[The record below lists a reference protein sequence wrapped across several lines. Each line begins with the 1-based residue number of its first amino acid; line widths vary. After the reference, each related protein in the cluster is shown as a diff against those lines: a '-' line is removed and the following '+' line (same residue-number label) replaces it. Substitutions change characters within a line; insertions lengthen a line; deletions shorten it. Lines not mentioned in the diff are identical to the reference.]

1 MARNENNM
9 SEHIVTAFTDELEH
23 LSANLLRMGGLA
35 EAMIND
41 ASRAVV
47 TYDLEL
53 ARQVIKRDKS
63 IDELEAEAEKAII
76 RLIALRHP
84 MAADLRAVLGAMKL
98 AGDIERIGDLC
109 KNIGKRCLELN
120 GDENRAAVKG
130 IERMARSVSHQLQM
144 ALDAYLRQ
152 DVNAAIHVLELDDD
166 IDDHYTSFFRETLTY
181 MMEDPR
187 QIGSNTHL
195 IFMAKNLERI
205 GDHATNIAKAV
216 YYMVTGETATGD
228 HVEARLKQGGGAG

>member
-1 MARNENNM
+1 M

-35 EAMIND
+35 ESMITD
-41 ASRAVV
+41 ASRAV
-47 TYDLEL
+47 TTFDLEL
-53 ARQVIKRDKS
+53 AREVIKRDKA
-63 IDELEAEAEKAII
+63 IDELEAEAEQAII

-84 MAADLRAVLGAMKL
+84 MASDLRAVLGAMKL

-109 KNIGKRCLELN
+109 KNIAKRCLELT

-130 IERMARSVSHQLQM
+130 IERMAKAVSHQLQI
-144 ALDAYLRQ
+144 ALDCYLRQ
-152 DVNAAIHVLELDDD
+152 DVDAAINVLDLDDD
-166 IDDHYTSFFRETLTY
+166 IDDHYMSLFRETLTY

-216 YYMVTGETATGD
+216 YYMVTGEAATAENIQT
-228 HVEARLKQGGGAG
+228 RQGSRES

>member
-1 MARNENNM
+1 MARNEPHM

-35 EAMIND
+35 ESMIND

-109 KNIGKRCLELN
+109 KNIGKRCLELTS
-120 GDENRAAVKG
+120 DENRAAVKG
-130 IERMARSVSHQLQM
+130 IERMGRSVSQQLQI

-152 DVNAAIHVLELDDD
+152 DVKAAITVLEMDDD

-216 YYMVTGETATGD
+216 YYMVTGEAATGD
-228 HVEARLKQGGGAG
+228 PAEARRKFEGGAR

>member
-1 MARNENNM
+1 MARNETHM

-23 LSANLLRMGGLA
+23 LSAKLLRMGGLA
-35 EAMIND
+35 ESMILD
-41 ASRAVV
+41 ASRAVT

-53 ARQVIKRDKS
+53 ARQVIKRDQA
-63 IDELEAEAEKAII
+63 IDELEGEAEKAII

-109 KNIGKRCLELN
+109 KNIGKRCLELT

-130 IERMARSVSHQLQM
+130 IERMSRAVSHQLQL
-144 ALDAYLRQ
+144 ALDCYLRQ
-152 DVNAAIHVLELDDD
+152 DIKAAVTVLDLDDD
-166 IDDHYTSFFRETLTY
+166 IDDHYTSLFRETLTY

-216 YYMVTGETATGD
+216 YYMVTGEAATP
-228 HVEARLKQGGGAG
+228 ENIASRETKPGA

>member
-1 MARNENNM
+1 M

-41 ASRAVV
+41 ACRAVV

-53 ARQVIKRDKS
+53 ARQVIKRDEA

-109 KNIGKRCLELN
+109 KNIGKRCLELT
-120 GDENRAAVKG
+120 GDENRAAVKS
-130 IERMARSVSHQLQM
+130 IERMSRSVSHQLQV

-152 DVNAAIHVLELDDD
+152 DVKAAIEVLDLDDD

-195 IFMAKNLERI
+195 MFMAKNLERI

-216 YYMVTGETATGD
+216 YYMVTGETATGEHID
-228 HVEARLKQGGGAG
+228 ARLNKAGGTS

>member
-1 MARNENNM
+1 MANKETPM
-9 SEHIVTAFTDELEH
+9 SDHIVTAFTDELEH

-35 EAMIND
+35 ESMITD
-41 ASRAVV
+41 ASRAVS

-53 ARQVIKRDKS
+53 ARQIILRDQE
-63 IDELEAEAEKAII
+63 IDQLEAEAEKAII

-109 KNIGKRCLELN
+109 KNIAKRCLELT

-130 IERMARSVSHQLQM
+130 IERMAKAVSHQLQT
-144 ALDAYLRQ
+144 ALDCYLRQ
-152 DVNAAIHVLELDDD
+152 DINSAINVLDLDDD
-166 IDDHYTSFFRETLTY
+166 IDDHYMSLFRETLTY

-216 YYMVTGETATGD
+216 YYMVTGEAASP
-228 HVEARLKQGGGAG
+228 ENIQARAAKNRG

>member
-1 MARNENNM
+1 M

-23 LSANLLRMGGLA
+23 LSANLLRMGGIA
-35 EAMIND
+35 ESMITD
-41 ASRAVV
+41 ASRAVS

-53 ARQVIKRDKS
+53 ARQVIKRDAS

-109 KNIGKRCLELN
+109 KNIGKRCLELS

-130 IERMARSVSHQLQM
+130 IERMSRAVSHQLQM
-144 ALDAYLRQ
+144 ALDAYQRQ
-152 DVNAAIHVLELDDD
+152 DENAALVVLDLDDD
-166 IDDHYTSFFRETLTY
+166 IDDHYTSLFRETLTY

-216 YYMVTGETATGD
+216 YYMVTGENTSGE
-228 HVEARLKQGGGAG
+228 HVGPRNNPIGGES

>member
-1 MARNENNM
+1 MPD
-9 SEHIVTAFTDELEH
+9 HIVTAFTDELEH

-35 EAMIND
+35 ESMIMD
-41 ASRAVV
+41 ASRAVA
-47 TYDLEL
+47 THDLEL
-53 ARQVIKRDKS
+53 AREVIKRDRS
-63 IDELEAEAEKAII
+63 IDELEVEAERAII

-84 MAADLRAVLGAMKL
+84 MATDLRAVLGAMKL

-109 KNIGKRCLELN
+109 KNIAKRCLELT
-120 GDENRAAVKG
+120 GEENRAAVKG
-130 IERMARSVSHQLQM
+130 IERIARAVSHQLQM
-144 ALDAYLRQ
+144 ALDCYLRQ
-152 DVNAAIHVLELDDD
+152 DIEAAKTVLELDDD

-216 YYMVTGETATGD
+216 YYMVTGEATTGAK
-228 HVEARLKQGGGAG
+228 VESLLAEDGEKS

>member
-1 MARNENNM
+1 MARNEAYM

-109 KNIGKRCLELN
+109 KNIGKRCLELT

-130 IERMARSVSHQLQM
+130 IERMSRAVSHQLQM

-152 DVNAAIHVLELDDD
+152 DVDAAIRVLELDDD
-166 IDDHYTSFFRETLTY
+166 IDDHYMSFFRETLTY

-195 IFMAKNLERI
+195 MFMAKNLERI

-228 HVEARLKQGGGAG
+228 HVEARLKQSGGAG

>member
-1 MARNENNM
+1 MPD
-9 SEHIVTAFTDELEH
+9 HIVTAFTDELEH

-35 EAMIND
+35 ESMIMD
-41 ASRAVV
+41 ASRAVA

-53 ARQVIKRDKS
+53 AREVIKRDRS
-63 IDELEAEAEKAII
+63 IDELEVEAERAII

-84 MAADLRAVLGAMKL
+84 MATDLRAVLGAMKL

-109 KNIGKRCLELN
+109 KNIAKRCLELT

-130 IERMARSVSHQLQM
+130 IERIARAVSHQLQM
-144 ALDAYLRQ
+144 ALDCYLRQ
-152 DVNAAIHVLELDDD
+152 DIEAAKTVLELDDD

-216 YYMVTGETATGD
+216 YYMVTGEATTGAK
-228 HVEARLKQGGGAG
+228 VESRLTEDGEKR

>member
-1 MARNENNM
+1 M

-41 ASRAVV
+41 SSRAVV
-47 TYDLEL
+47 TFDLEL
-53 ARQVIKRDKS
+53 ARQVIKRDEA

-109 KNIGKRCLELN
+109 KNIAKRCLELT
-120 GDENRAAVKG
+120 GEENRAAVKS
-130 IERMARSVSHQLQM
+130 IERMSRSVSYHLQK

-152 DVNAAIHVLELDDD
+152 DVNAAIEVLELDDD
-166 IDDHYTSFFRETLTY
+166 IDDHYVSFFRETLTY

-195 IFMAKNLERI
+195 MFMAKNLERI

-228 HVEARLKQGGGAG
+228 HIEARIKKEGSGR

>member
-1 MARNENNM
+1 MPD
-9 SEHIVTAFTDELEH
+9 HIVTAFTDELEH

-35 EAMIND
+35 ESMIMD
-41 ASRAVV
+41 ASRAVA

-53 ARQVIKRDKS
+53 AREVIKRDRS
-63 IDELEAEAEKAII
+63 IDELEVEAERAII

-84 MAADLRAVLGAMKL
+84 MATDLRAVLGAMKL

-109 KNIGKRCLELN
+109 KNIAKRCLELT

-130 IERMARSVSHQLQM
+130 IERIARAVSHQLQM
-144 ALDAYLRQ
+144 ALDCYLRQ
-152 DVNAAIHVLELDDD
+152 DIEAAKTVLELDDD

-216 YYMVTGETATGD
+216 YYMVTGEATTGAKVESRLSEDGD
-228 HVEARLKQGGGAG
+228 KR

>member
-1 MARNENNM
+1 M

-41 ASRAVV
+41 SSRAVV
-47 TYDLEL
+47 TFDLEL
-53 ARQVIKRDKS
+53 ARQVIKRDEA

-84 MAADLRAVLGAMKL
+84 MAADPRAVLGAMKP

-109 KNIGKRCLELN
+109 KNIAKRCLELT
-120 GDENRAAVKG
+120 GEENRAAVKS
-130 IERMARSVSHQLQM
+130 IERMSRSVSYQLQK

-152 DVNAAIHVLELDDD
+152 DVNAAIEVLELDDD
-166 IDDHYTSFFRETLTY
+166 IDDHYVSFFRETLTY

-195 IFMAKNLERI
+195 MFMAKNLERI

-228 HVEARLKQGGGAG
+228 HIEARIKKEGSGR

>member
-1 MARNENNM
+1 M

-35 EAMIND
+35 ESMISD

-53 ARQVIKRDKS
+53 ARQVIKRDEA
-63 IDELEAEAEKAII
+63 IDELETEVEKAII

-84 MAADLRAVLGAMKL
+84 MASDLRAVLAAMKL
-98 AGDIERIGDLC
+98 AGDIERVGDLC
-109 KNIGKRCLELN
+109 KNIGKRCLELT

-130 IERMARSVSHQLQM
+130 IERMSKAVSQQLQL
-144 ALDAYLRQ
+144 ALDCYLRQ
-152 DVNAAIHVLELDDD
+152 DVSAAITVLDMDDD
-166 IDDHYTSFFRETLTY
+166 IDDHYTSLFRETLTY

-216 YYMVTGETATGD
+216 YYMVTGETPTAE
-228 HVEARLKQGGGAG
+228 HVASRKRKAGETR

>member
-1 MARNENNM
+1 M

-35 EAMIND
+35 ESMIND
-41 ASRAVV
+41 ASRAVS

-53 ARQVIKRDKS
+53 ARQVIHRDQE

-84 MAADLRAVLGAMKL
+84 MASDLRAVLGAMKL

-130 IERMARSVSHQLQM
+130 IERMSRAVSHQLQT
-144 ALDAYLRQ
+144 ALDCYLRQ
-152 DVNAAIHVLELDDD
+152 DVNAAINVLDLDDD
-166 IDDHYTSFFRETLTY
+166 IDDHYMSLFRETLTY

-216 YYMVTGETATGD
+216 YYMVTGETATQ
-228 HVEARLKQGGGAG
+228 ENIQARQAGAGVKT

>member
-1 MARNENNM
+1 M

-41 ASRAVV
+41 VSRAVM

-53 ARQVIKRDKS
+53 ARQVIKRDES

-109 KNIGKRCLELN
+109 KNIGKRCLELT
-120 GDENRAAVKG
+120 GDENRAALKG
-130 IERMARSVSHQLQM
+130 IERMARAVSHQLQT

-152 DVNAAIHVLELDDD
+152 DVEASIKVLELDDD

-195 IFMAKNLERI
+195 IFMAKNLERV

-228 HVEARLKQGGGAG
+228 HVEDRLKRTGGTS

>member
-1 MARNENNM
+1 MPD
-9 SEHIVTAFTDELEH
+9 HIVTAFTDELEH

-35 EAMIND
+35 ESMIMD
-41 ASRAVV
+41 ASRAVA
-47 TYDLEL
+47 TF
-53 ARQVIKRDKS
+53 
-63 IDELEAEAEKAII
+63 EAEKAIV

-84 MAADLRAVLGAMKL
+84 MATDLRAVLGAMKL

-109 KNIGKRCLELN
+109 KNIGKRCLELT

-130 IERMARSVSHQLQM
+130 IERMSRAVSHQLQL
-144 ALDAYLRQ
+144 ALDCYLRQ
-152 DVNAAIHVLELDDD
+152 DIEAAKTVLDMDDD
-166 IDDHYTSFFRETLTY
+166 IDDHYTSLFRETLTY

-216 YYMVTGETATGD
+216 YYMVTGETTTGAKIESRLAEDD
-228 HVEARLKQGGGAG
+228 HGEQR

>member
-1 MARNENNM
+1 MPD
-9 SEHIVTAFTDELEH
+9 HIVTAFTDELEH

-35 EAMIND
+35 ESMIMD
-41 ASRAVV
+41 ASRAVA
-47 TYDLEL
+47 TFDLEL
-53 ARQVIKRDKS
+53 ARDVIKRDRS
-63 IDELEAEAEKAII
+63 IDELEVEAERAII

-84 MAADLRAVLGAMKL
+84 MAGDLRAVLGAMKL

-109 KNIGKRCLELN
+109 KNIAKRCLELN

-130 IERMARSVSHQLQM
+130 IERMSRAVSHQLQM
-144 ALDAYLRQ
+144 ALDCYLRQ
-152 DVNAAIHVLELDDD
+152 DIEAAKTVLDMDDD
-166 IDDHYTSFFRETLTY
+166 IDDHYTSLFRETLTY

-216 YYMVTGETATGD
+216 YYMVTGEATTGAKVESRLSGD
-228 HVEARLKQGGGAG
+228 EGEQR

>member
-1 MARNENNM
+1 MPD
-9 SEHIVTAFTDELEH
+9 HIVTAFTDELEH

-35 EAMIND
+35 ESMIMD
-41 ASRAVV
+41 ASRAVA
-47 TYDLEL
+47 TFDLEL
-53 ARQVIKRDKS
+53 AREVIKRDRA
-63 IDELEAEAEKAII
+63 IDELEVEAEKAII

-84 MAADLRAVLGAMKL
+84 MAGDLRAVLGAMKL

-109 KNIGKRCLELN
+109 KNIAKRCLELT

-130 IERMARSVSHQLQM
+130 IERIARAVSHQLQM
-144 ALDAYLRQ
+144 ALDCYLRQ
-152 DVNAAIHVLELDDD
+152 DIEAAKTVLELDDD

-216 YYMVTGETATGD
+216 YYMVTGEATTGAKVESRLSEDGD
-228 HVEARLKQGGGAG
+228 KR

>member
-1 MARNENNM
+1 M

-53 ARQVIKRDKS
+53 ARQVIKRDEA

-109 KNIGKRCLELN
+109 KNIGKRCLELT
-120 GDENRAAVKG
+120 GDENRAAVKS
-130 IERMARSVSHQLQM
+130 IERMSRSVSHQLQV

-152 DVNAAIHVLELDDD
+152 DVKAAIEVLDLDDD

-195 IFMAKNLERI
+195 MFMAKNLERI

-216 YYMVTGETATGD
+216 YYMVTGETATGEHID
-228 HVEARLKQGGGAG
+228 ARLNKAGGTS

>member
-1 MARNENNM
+1 
-9 SEHIVTAFTDELEH
+9 
-23 LSANLLRMGGLA
+23 
-35 EAMIND
+35 
-41 ASRAVV
+41 
-47 TYDLEL
+47 
-53 ARQVIKRDKS
+53 
-63 IDELEAEAEKAII
+63 
-76 RLIALRHP
+76 
-84 MAADLRAVLGAMKL
+84 VLGAMKL

-109 KNIGKRCLELN
+109 KNIGKRCLELT
-120 GDENRAAVKG
+120 GEENRAAVKG
-130 IERMARSVSHQLQM
+130 IERMSRAVSHQLQM

-152 DVNAAIHVLELDDD
+152 DVKAAIEVLDLDDD

-195 IFMAKNLERI
+195 MFMAKNLERI

-228 HVEARLKQGGGAG
+228 HIDAWLDKTGGNS

>member
-1 MARNENNM
+1 MPD
-9 SEHIVTAFTDELEH
+9 HIVTAFTDELEH

-35 EAMIND
+35 ESMIMD
-41 ASRAVV
+41 ASRAVA

-53 ARQVIKRDKS
+53 AREVIKRDRS
-63 IDELEAEAEKAII
+63 IDELEVEAERAII

-84 MAADLRAVLGAMKL
+84 MATDLRAVLGAMKP

-109 KNIGKRCLELN
+109 KNIAKRCLELT

-130 IERMARSVSHQLQM
+130 IERIARAVSHQLQM
-144 ALDAYLRQ
+144 ALDCYLRQ
-152 DVNAAIHVLELDDD
+152 DIEAAKTVLELDDD

-216 YYMVTGETATGD
+216 YYMVTGEATTGAKVESRLSEDGD
-228 HVEARLKQGGGAG
+228 KR